1 MRAVSVAKKEKTPSG
16 VKLSLRFFN
25 EVTGP
30 ETSASA
36 DSATGANMKK
46 RVLIGSFNWI
56 SRREEQL
63 EFMHAIIKTH
73 GRIPSTNILYHSFS
87 AVSNKKLERSYHV
100 IFSVLKKQKFYQKY
114 A

>member
-1 MRAVSVAKKEKTPSG
+1 MWAVSVAKKEKTPSG

-36 DSATGANMKK
+36 DSATGADMKK
-46 RVLIGSFNWI
+46 RVVNGRIKGI
-56 SRREEQL
+56 SRRESLL
-63 EFMHAIIKTH
+63 EFTPVIAKTH

-87 AVSNKKLERSYHV
+87 AVSNKKLNDTNDESY
-100 IFSVLKKQKFYQKY
+100 FFPSLKK
-114 A
+114 